1 MTIQELTIITET
13 NLKVKWN
20 EGLGIFQ
27 VSLKDANGS
36 GVETIEERGSGILTS
51 TWGSGKTKNEAIG
64 DYCDEIAG
72 KILVIDALRKRRREY
87 PVPNSLCW
95 K

>member
-1 MTIQELTIITET
+1 MTIQELMIITET

-27 VSLKDANGS
+27 VSLKDENGYS
-36 GVETIEERGSGILTS
+36 VETIEKKGSGILTS
-51 TWGSGKTKNEAIG
+51 SWGSGEHKGLAIE

-72 KILVIDALRKRRREY
+72 KILVIGGITKNRREY
-87 PVPNSLCW
+87 PVPQTIYW